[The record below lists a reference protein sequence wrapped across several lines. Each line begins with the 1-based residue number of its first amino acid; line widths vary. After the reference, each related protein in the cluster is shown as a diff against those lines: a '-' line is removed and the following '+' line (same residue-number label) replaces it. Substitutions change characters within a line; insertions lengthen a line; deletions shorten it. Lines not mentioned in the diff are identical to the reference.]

1 MRRQMAK
8 EKFGDSLSDEQRLND
23 MYRHASVAA
32 YQNILAAAVLVVMND
47 FKLIQKKETRLNNFL
62 GAINKRLDQLK
73 SNEPIPEILELQEE
87 MNKTLKKVGEPNAT

>member
-73 SNEPIPEILELQEE
+73 SDEPIPELLELQEE

>member
-73 SNEPIPEILELQEE
+73 SDDPIPELLELQEE

>member
-73 SNEPIPEILELQEE
+73 SNEPIPELLELQEE
-87 MNKTLKKVGEPNAT
+87 MNKTLKKVGEPNET